1 MLTNTQIITLMRSL
15 FNEVYYST
23 LVWEGIRDRSLERPE
38 RFSSCPEADRK
49 ASFEGSGRAGKGEG
63 PQAGRRRACTVILLM
78 KPPHSVSVP
87 TDSSCMD
94 SVPAVGL
101 WWVAISLP
109 AGGSEV
115 WVAARLSSVI
125 GMPCLNVSF
134 SQCATGDADVIA
146 TL

>member
-1 MLTNTQIITLMRSL
+1 MLTNMQIITLMRSL

-23 LVWEGIRDRSLERPE
+23 LVWEGIRDRSSERPE

-49 ASFEGSGRAGKGEG
+49 ASQKGLAGLEKEKGHKPAGEG
-63 PQAGRRRACTVILLM
+63 HVILLM
-78 KPPHSVSVP
+78 KPPHTVSVP
-87 TDSSCMD
+87 TDSSCVD
-94 SVPAVGL
+94 SVPAVGS